1 MPQEKSQKFPD
12 IFNNL
17 LTTQPLK
24 RKRHINKIVKRLAY
38 NKTQK
43 L

>member
-1 MPQEKSQKFPD
+1 MPQEKSQKNQD
-12 IFNNL
+12 RSNNL

-24 RKRHINKIVKRLAY
+24 RKRHINEIVNRLAY

>member
-12 IFNNL
+12 RSNNL

-38 NKTQK
+38 NETQK

>member
-1 MPQEKSQKFPD
+1 MPQEKSQKFQD
-12 IFNNL
+12 RSNNL

-24 RKRHINKIVKRLAY
+24 RKLHIHEIVNRLAY